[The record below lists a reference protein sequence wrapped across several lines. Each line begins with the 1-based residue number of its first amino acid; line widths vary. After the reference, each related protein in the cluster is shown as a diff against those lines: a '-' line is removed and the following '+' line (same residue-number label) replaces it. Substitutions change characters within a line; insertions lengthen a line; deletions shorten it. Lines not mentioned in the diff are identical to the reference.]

1 MFYFTLNLIKS
12 DVRKLLG
19 HLFDLFPYV
28 FERIFR
34 VNGKVLIKNFLA
46 GSLYML
52 MDRVVVIE
60 SPVPR
65 MSRLGLALQ
74 NPFSSL
80 FARSLS
86 EGRFEA
92 VRWSII
98 EDFLRPPT
106 YEIWSR
112 DSIYAW
118 PLEDLKK
125 IKKWL
130 SMLRR
135 ISGVKHS
142 TFNTDAA
149 RVFQARENPIW
160 ILRPDLLF
168 EE

>member
-1 MFYFTLNLIKS
+1 
-12 DVRKLLG
+12 
-19 HLFDLFPYV
+19 
-28 FERIFR
+28 
-34 VNGKVLIKNFLA
+34 
-46 GSLYML
+46 ML

-60 SPVPR
+60 SPVSQA
-65 MSRLGLALQ
+65 SRLGLALQ
-74 NPFSSL
+74 NPFSGL
-80 FARSLS
+80 FARNVS
-86 EGRFEA
+86 EGRFET
-92 VRWSII
+92 VRWSILQ
-98 EDFLRPPT
+98 DFLRSPT
-106 YEIWSR
+106 SEIWSR

-142 TFNTDAA
+142 TFITDAA
-149 RVFQARENPIW
+149 RVFETRENPIW